1 MKQMLSD
8 IKVLDL
14 TTTVAGA
21 GAAAMLADYGALVV
35 KVEGPDGDP
44 LRKMPPFL
52 EGESLVHCW
61 FNRGKQSVVLDLET
75 ERDVAVLGQMMNGA
89 DVVVEDFKPGYLAQK
104 GLGYDAVSAA
114 NPGLIYCSVTPFGQ
128 TGPYR
133 DKEGNDLMSQALSG
147 VMEITGEMDGPP
159 EKHGTPVGD
168 YAASQSAY
176 SAIVAALCL
185 RLKTG
190 EGQAIDVSTMRNLIW
205 LNSAVDRI
213 NVNVY
218 TTREGNHHP
227 ALSPF
232 GLFYGNNGQ
241 SVIICGLNAKIWS
254 SLCHII
260 GHPEYIDDPRYSTVS
275 QRTANRFEVVE
286 MLETWLKTFDNI
298 QDAIK
303 LLEEGNVPSCQ
314 VYGAK
319 EVFSDPHYTD
329 AQVGWLVQAPTPTSL
344 QAKGKATY
352 LTHSTNAKFSK
363 TPGKI
368 GQAPDLGEH
377 DSAVTAQLGLRE

>member
-1 MKQMLSD
+1 MKQMLAD

-21 GAAAMLADYGALVV
+21 GAAAMLADYGATVV
-35 KVEGPDGDP
+35 KAEAPGGDP
-44 LRKMPPFL
+44 LRKIPPFL

-61 FNRGKQSVVLDLET
+61 FNRGKQSVILDLES
-75 ERDVAVLGQMMNGA
+75 EEDVATIRNIMTKV
-89 DVVVEDFKPGYLAQK
+89 DVVVEDCKPGYLAGK
-104 GLGYDAVSAA
+104 GLGYDQVSKD

-133 DKEGNDLMSQALSG
+133 DKEGNDLMAQALSG

-185 RLKTG
+185 RFKTG

-205 LNSAVDRI
+205 LNSAVDRV

-254 SLCHII
+254 SLCNII

-303 LLEEGNVPSCQ
+303 LLEAGNVPSCQ
-314 VYGAK
+314 VYGAR

-329 AQVGWLVQAPTPTSL
+329 PEVGWLVQAPTPTSL

-352 LTHSTNAKFSK
+352 LTHSTNAKFSM
-363 TPGKI
+363 TPGSIK
-368 GQAPDLGEH
+368 QAPDLGEH
-377 DSAVTAQLGLRE
+377 APSLMEQLGLA